1 MQIQNWLESN
11 GTYNEGVLLY
21 ERFGLNK
28 TWLSTFQNLG
38 ETEFTFEQ
46 LRKELSQLQVNSS
59 LTQNKIELTQKVT
72 QLTQKQLIH
81 GISAS
86 DLPDA
91 PEEIKKIVERRK
103 YLYSHVN
110 REHQRLIDFVE
121 SQAEFRGKLSGEIKM
136 RDVIKTMDKLT
147 TQGQPLPF
155 NLIAITG
162 NRKLDTGGEIIHLQ
176 NVYQYKYL
184 KKWEGDNSSNF
195 DKLPSSKNVGGAGNP
210 LANRIRRIYIPSEE
224 SVKNVDMIL
233 ITHFNWKRMIY

>member
-1 MQIQNWLESN
+1 MEIQNWLQSDS
-11 GTYNEGVLLY
+11 TYEEGLRLY

-38 ETEFTFEQ
+38 ETEFTVEQ
-46 LRKELSQLQVNSS
+46 LRKELSLLTVSYE
-59 LTQNKIELTQKVT
+59 LTTQNVELTQIPT

-81 GISAS
+81 GVSAS

-91 PEEIKKIVERRK
+91 PEEIKKVVERRK
-103 YLYSHVN
+103 YLYAHVN

-136 RDVIKTMDKLT
+136 RDVIKAMDKLT

-155 NLIAITG
+155 NIIAITG
-162 NRKLDTGGEIIHLQ
+162 NRKLDTGGEILHLQ
-176 NVYQYKYL
+176 NVYQYKYH

-224 SVKNVDMIL
+224 NVRNVDMVL

>member
-1 MQIQNWLESN
+1 MIIQNWLESE
-11 GTYNEGVLLY
+11 GTYDDGVLLY
-21 ERFGLNK
+21 ERFGQNK

-46 LRKELSQLQVNSS
+46 LKKELSQIVVNTSC
-59 LTQNKIELTQKVT
+59 IQKTT
-72 QLTQKQLIH
+72 QLTQKQVIH

-91 PEEIKKIVERRK
+91 PETIKSIVERRK
-103 YLYSHVN
+103 HLYGHVN

-121 SQAEFRGKLSGEIKM
+121 SQSEFRGKLSGEIKM
-136 RDVIKTMDKLT
+136 RDVIKAMDKLT

-176 NVYQYKYL
+176 SVYQYKYH

-195 DKLPSSKNVGGAGNP
+195 DKIPSSKNVGGAINP
-210 LANRIRRIYIPSEE
+210 LANRIRRIYIPTEE
-224 SVKNVDMIL
+224 RIKNVDMVL

>member
-1 MQIQNWLESN
+1 MEIENWLETES
-11 GTYNEGVLLY
+11 TYEEGVLLY
-21 ERFGLNK
+21 EKYGTNK
-28 TWLSTFQNLG
+28 TWLSTFQSLG

-46 LRKELSQLQVNSS
+46 LKKELSKLKVNSS
-59 LTQNKIELTQKVT
+59 RTQITHELTQIPT

-81 GISAS
+81 GFSAS

-91 PEEIKKIVERRK
+91 PEEIKKVVERRK
-103 YLYSHVN
+103 YLYGHVN

-121 SQAEFRGKLSGEIKM
+121 SQDEFRGKLSGEIKM

-162 NRKLDTGGEIIHLQ
+162 NRKLDTGGEILHLQ
-176 NVYQYKYL
+176 SVYQYKYH

-195 DKLPSSKNVGGAGNP
+195 DKLPSSKNVGGASNP
-210 LANRIRRIYIPSEE
+210 LANRIRRIYIPDTEE
-224 SVKNVDMIL
+224 VKNVDMIL
-233 ITHFNWKRMIY
+233 ITHFNWRRMIY

>member
-1 MQIQNWLESN
+1 MEIRNWLESD
-11 GTYNEGVLLY
+11 GRYEEGVLLY
-21 ERFGLNK
+21 KQFGRNK

-46 LRKELSQLQVNSS
+46 LRKELSIIAVSYE
-59 LTQNKIELTQKVT
+59 LTTPKVELTQRPN

-91 PEEIKKIVERRK
+91 PEEIQKIVERRK
-103 YLYSHVN
+103 YLYGHVN
-110 REHQRLIDFVE
+110 REHQRLIDYVE
-121 SQAEFRGKLSGEIKM
+121 SQAEFKAKLSGEIKM
-136 RDVIKTMDKLT
+136 RDVVKAMDKLT
-147 TQGQPLPF
+147 TYGQPLPF

-162 NRKLDTGGEIIHLQ
+162 NRKLDTGGEILHLQ
-176 NVYQYKYL
+176 GVYQYKYH

-195 DKLPSSKNVGGAGNP
+195 DKLPSSKNVGGASNP
-210 LANRIRRIYIPSEE
+210 LANRIRRIYIPDTEE
-224 SVKNVDMIL
+224 IKNVDMIL

>member
-1 MQIQNWLESN
+1 MQIQNWLESDGN
-11 GTYNEGVLLY
+11 YEEGVLLY

-38 ETEFTFEQ
+38 ETDFTFEQ
-46 LRKELSQLQVNSS
+46 LRQELSLLAVSYESTTQNID
-59 LTQNKIELTQKVT
+59 LTQRPT

-81 GISAS
+81 GVSAS

-91 PEEIKKIVERRK
+91 PKEIKKVVERRK
-103 YLYSHVN
+103 YLYGHVN

-136 RDVIKTMDKLT
+136 RDVIKAMDKLT

-162 NRKLDTGGEIIHLQ
+162 NRKLDTGGEILHLQ
-176 NVYQYKYL
+176 SVYQYKYH

-224 SVKNVDMIL
+224 NVRNVDMVL